1 MRQTPASDETQSSAM
16 PPSSR
21 LLPRRRKRFRTPDV
35 RELVSQTTQ
44 DAGLFNPISKVIFT
58 MMITMTQQAQAGEGV
73 YARLVDEVRDALTAR
88 ELAEVAGVGERQV
101 HYWSAGTS
109 RPRGRARDRL
119 LEVHY
124 LVGNLL
130 DVYAPEGVEVFLHG
144 RNRELGGRRPLDLMR
159 RGEFEPVAEL
169 VERLRAGAA

>member
-1 MRQTPASDETQSSAM
+1 
-16 PPSSR
+16 
-21 LLPRRRKRFRTPDV
+21 
-35 RELVSQTTQ
+35 
-44 DAGLFNPISKVIFT
+44 
-58 MMITMTQQAQAGEGV
+58 MITMTQQAQAGEGV